1 MGVREQQSSAGSYT
15 PGDQM
20 PQEVTRKSLDE
31 VSSSIVLLLQS
42 LYTATKTVHIYPAE
56 NPTVIRMIDQAHDAV
71 CEQIPISGALDMSYM
86 EEKLII
92 NGEMLEDFM
101 QKRGI
106 IKNFHELMKQRRI
119 SSITFWDGVTKEE
132 LRNFLL
138 LLGTKAASFGSKE
151 EEHDKLESQMEV
163 EGISRIE
170 VDEQIFVAISK
181 REKVVDVRAN
191 VEHEED
197 AAIKV
202 LKDEVFR
209 RFLAGEI
216 SQSDFGADSMREL
229 VADPE
234 KMVEIVQ
241 GVVESKGWGEDIKT
255 LPYRVD
261 ETRSVLERMS
271 FLVEQV
277 DDPLVRH
284 KLNREVSKI
293 TSQIDAPD
301 LTEMI
306 MTSAG
311 LDTTPTEMTRVILP
325 LLGDQ
330 KLSAVVESIVGEY
343 LRLEKLEEND
353 EWPSK
358 RTIAL
363 KSIIVEARASAGGE
377 LSGQLDEII
386 REDGANAAKFEDQA
400 AVLGLKL
407 GKALTEG
414 GKLELCDIAL
424 GPVLVTTAR
433 YLFEHDEDELGAY
446 VMGKLAEKFEVQS
459 PDAKAVAAQQLWR
472 LLQFMREHSKEQYT
486 DGLEEEV
493 KKVLEGERAALQTFS
508 TLSEIIGS
516 DAGAEVDPMATDKT
530 MIVSARAIEKLMT
543 ADTGRVLQA
552 VFTSGDKS
560 AQDAMTKVL
569 LGMEDKAV
577 PALIQTVVDATEDET
592 IESVADSLNELETDP
607 IPQIAAQFS
616 QEREPGEVI
625 NLIKLVALVGDENS
639 VSVLNPLLLAED
651 PDIHIAV
658 ILALGMLG
666 GKQAL
671 QMLLSE
677 SVSLNPV
684 LRAYAVRELGK
695 FREYLTVRRL
705 TEIVTPKKKGEFPE
719 DEYVVIAA
727 CRSLGDLR
735 VHGAVDNLGHI
746 GRGGKRKD
754 EYSEELRAA
763 AASALG
769 AIGGDQAANMLRQ
782 LVKDRSLL
790 VRSTARKALSG

>member
-31 VSSSIVLLLQS
+31 VTSSIVQLLQT
-42 LYTATKTVHIYPAE
+42 LYTATKTVHIYPTE
-56 NPTVIRMIDQAHDAV
+56 NPSVVRMIEQAHDAV
-71 CEQIPISGALDMSYM
+71 CEQIPVGGALDMSYM

-92 NGEMLEDFM
+92 NGGMLDDFM

-106 IKNFHELMKQRRI
+106 IRNFHELMKQRRI
-119 SSITFWDGVTKEE
+119 SSITFWDGVTKDE
-132 LRNFLL
+132 LRCFLV
-138 LLGTKAASFGSKE
+138 LLGTKAATFASKE
-151 EEHDKLESQMEV
+151 EEHDKLESQMEE

-181 REKVVDVRAN
+181 REKVVDVRAS
-191 VEHEED
+191 VEREGD
-197 AAIKV
+197 SAIKV
-202 LKDEVFR
+202 LKDEVFS

-216 SQSDFGADSMREL
+216 SQSDFGSDSMQQL
-229 VADPE
+229 IADPE
-234 KMVEIVQ
+234 KMVEIVHN
-241 GVVESKGWGEDIKT
+241 VVESKGWGDDVKT

-261 ETRSVLERMS
+261 ETRAVLERMS
-271 FLVEQV
+271 SLIEQV
-277 DDPLVRH
+277 DDPLVRS

-293 TSQIDAPD
+293 TSQMDTPD

-306 MTSAG
+306 VTSAG
-311 LDTTPTEMTRVILP
+311 LDAAPTEMPRVILP

-330 KLSAVVESIVGEY
+330 KLSAVVESIVSEY
-343 LRLEKLEEND
+343 QRLEKLEEND

-363 KSIIVEARASAGGE
+363 KSIIIEARTSAGGE
-377 LSGQLDEII
+377 LSGQLDQII

-407 GKALTEG
+407 GKTLSEG
-414 GKLELCDIAL
+414 GKIELCDIAL

-433 YLFEHDEDELGAY
+433 YLFEHDEDELGAH
-446 VMGKLAEKFEVQS
+446 VIGKLAEKFEVQS

-472 LLQFMREHSKEQYT
+472 LIQFMKGLGKDKYT
-486 DGLEEEV
+486 DGLEAEV
-493 KKVLEGERAALQTFS
+493 KKVVEGERAALQTFS
-508 TLSEIIGS
+508 TLSDTMGHDEETGE
-516 DAGAEVDPMATDKT
+516 DRLATDKT

-543 ADTGRVLQA
+543 ADTGKVLQA

-560 AQDAMTKVL
+560 AQEAITKVL
-569 LGMEDKAV
+569 LGMESKAV
-577 PALIQTVVDATEDET
+577 PALVQTVVEATDDET
-592 IESVADSLNELETDP
+592 VESVADSLNELETDP

-616 QEREPGEVI
+616 QEHESIEII

-735 VHGAVDNLGHI
+735 VHGAVDHLGHI